1 MKHIKLSGELFFID
15 WIIKPLNLQSV
26 CCAVDSDRQLAVSR
40 TS

>member
-15 WIIKPLNLQSV
+15 WIINPLNFQSV
-26 CCAVDSDRQLAVSR
+26 YWAVDSDRQLAVSR